1 MTRGTAQGAAGTSA
15 LIAALALVAVAAPG
29 PGVAGD
35 DPPRPALGAATKAEP
50 EAKPGTTPERLRP
63 ARSFH
68 APPAGLVPSVE
79 ALLRTARG
87 STPGGEALSS
97 RPGALPL
104 QERACVGRT
113 PDRFYEFYFTRARYS
128 DGGGGGRGF
137 RGRNRGGEWD
147 MDYPKA
153 DCQFISVVKRLA
165 GLDMF
170 DDSNA
175 IRLDDPNLRR
185 YPFLYALEVGRNGGM
200 NLSEEEVAGLRDYLA
215 AGGYLV
221 IDDFW
226 GTQEWRNFEEE
237 IQRVLP
243 GRSIVDIPL
252 DHSIFHIFYEIT
264 EIKQVPLAANA
275 EAIALGFPG
284 AVTYERDGFVPRVR
298 GIFDDD
304 GRPMVIINW
313 NTDLGDAWE
322 WAESP
327 YYPLEYSTFAF
338 QLGVN
343 LILYGMTH

>member
-1 MTRGTAQGAAGTSA
+1 MVAYLLTVAVIGAAGHGTSSVPPA
-15 LIAALALVAVAAPG
+15 RTLLASARSASGQRSEATPSSARRSAP
-29 PGVAGD
+29 PFF
-35 DPPRPALGAATKAEP
+35 GAHAELLP
-50 EAKPGTTPERLRP
+50 TLDAPWMTSREARLRADVML
-63 ARSFH
+63 AR
-68 APPAGLVPSVE
+68 PDV
-79 ALLRTARG
+79 
-87 STPGGEALSS
+87 
-97 RPGALPL
+97 LPT
-104 QERACVGRT
+104 QERACAGRA

-128 DGGGGGRGF
+128 DGGGGRGF
-137 RGRNRGGEWD
+137 RGGRNYGGDWS

-165 GLDMF
+165 GLDMYE
-170 DDSNA
+170 DSNA
-175 IRLDDPNLRR
+175 IRLDDPNLRK

-226 GTQEWRNFEEE
+226 GTQEWRNFERE
-237 IQRVLP
+237 IARVLP
-243 GRSIVDIPL
+243 GRAIVEIPM
-252 DHSIFHIFYEIT
+252 DHPIFSIFYEIT
-264 EIKQVPLAANA
+264 EIKQVPIAANA
-275 EAIALGFPG
+275 EAIAIGIPG
-284 AVTYERDGFVPRVR
+284 AVTHERDGVVPHLR
-298 GIFDDD
+298 GIFDDQ
-304 GRPMVIINW
+304 GRPLVIINW

>member
-1 MTRGTAQGAAGTSA
+1 MVGGSIHAP
-15 LIAALALVAVAAPG
+15 AAP
-29 PGVAGD
+29 
-35 DPPRPALGAATKAEP
+35 RPLLR
-50 EAKPGTTPERLRP
+50 ERVH
-63 ARSFH
+63 H
-68 APPAGLVPSVE
+68 APVSTLRAESLSV
-79 ALLRTARG
+79 RTD
-87 STPGGEALSS
+87 ALS
-97 RPGALPL
+97 P
-104 QERACVGRT
+104 QERACVGRA

-128 DGGGGGRGF
+128 DGGGGRGF

-175 IRLDDPNLRR
+175 IRLDDPDLRR

-226 GTQEWRNFEEE
+226 GTEEWRNFESE

-243 GRSIVDIPL
+243 GRPIVDIPL
-252 DHSIFHIFYEIT
+252 DHPIFRIFYEIT
-264 EIKQVPLAANA
+264 EIKQVPIVGNA
-275 EAIALGFPG
+275 EAVALGFPG
-284 AVTYERDGFVPRVR
+284 AVTYERDGYVPHVR

-343 LILYGMTH
+343 LVLYGMTH